1 MPRHQVIRDV
11 SQTLLGVL
19 RGEELSGDSFFKH
32 DALSV
37 QHDTAFTLE
46 TAAAVF
52 SGLGQS
58 ARVAI
63 GYRTDARLFSG
74 RELGRSKRVRERHI
88 DVFDQLRPPPGS
100 VSAKELGMEAKPPK
114 IVSPPRK

>member
-1 MPRHQVIRDV
+1 MQHPRIKGPLVWLDMDQQELDDAYDQVVYAPNRDQV
-11 SQTLLGVL
+11 GKRRIANS
-19 RGEELSGDSFFKH
+19 
-32 DALSV
+32 
-37 QHDTAFTLE
+37 DT
-46 TAAAVF
+46 
-52 SGLGQS
+52 

-100 VSAKELGMEAKPPK
+100 ISARELGVEAKPPK